1 MSLIYE
7 MIVSLLD
14 KYLPMELTDKIM
26 RMVHKMLM
34 RDITEIL
41 THKIVFTIYDNNRL
55 SFLISETQNYYH
67 LLDDNMFALLNTNLI

>member
-14 KYLPMELTDKIM
+14 KYLPIELTDKIM

-34 RDITEIL
+34 HDITQIL
-41 THKIVFTIYDNNRL
+41 TYKIVFTIYDNNRL
-55 SFLISETQNYYH
+55 SFLISETQNYYQV
-67 LLDDNMFALLNTNLI
+67 LDDNMFAILTHKY